1 MLVQQRRCVVL
12 MQVAEHWREQ
22 VASLIVLALGVV
34 CILNHLLVVSLG
46 VASIGRVGRL
56 AVVASLSLRNI

>member
-12 MQVAEHWREQ
+12 MQVAEHWLEQ

-56 AVVASLSLRNI
+56 AVVASRSLRNI